1 MLAQWQT
8 GRVLQG
14 ARGLT
19 GAVLAGIM
27 ALLLAGCAE
36 REVILPGERFD
47 ATAPL
52 AGSQPTEGQDA
63 AVASTAPAP
72 NRAVPISLPAQVRL
86 AEWTHRGSNPRHL
99 VPHSALSA
107 QPVQVWTAPI
117 GEGNSRKYRIAATP
131 VVAGGRVFTMDARA
145 MVTATSTGGGTL
157 WTANVTP
164 PSDPE
169 AEGSGGGLA
178 FGDGRLFVTTVFGE
192 LLALDPATGAVQ
204 WRQRHGAPITS
215 APTVQGGIVYVVAR
229 DSSAWAV
236 DAADGKLRWQL
247 LGAPSTAG
255 MIVAASPATTDRL
268 VILPLASGELLGA
281 LRLGG
286 VQTWS
291 NFVKGE
297 RVGRAYTLVSSLG
310 ADPVV
315 AGATTY
321 VGNLA
326 GRTVALETETGKT
339 IWTARDGA
347 QSMIS
352 VAGGSVFLVNDE
364 ARLVRLN
371 AATGERIWSIELPYF
386 VNDKPR
392 RQTAIFAH
400 FGPLLAGG
408 RLVIASSDS
417 VLRFFSPVDGALVG
431 TVALPGGA
439 ASSPVVVAGV
449 LYVVAGNG
457 QLLAFR

>member
-1 MLAQWQT
+1 MTAQAKA
-8 GRVLQG
+8 GRVKQG
-14 ARGLT
+14 ARLRT
-19 GAVLAGIM
+19 KAVLAGVL
-27 ALLLAGCAE
+27 ALLLAGCAD

-52 AGSQPTEGQDA
+52 AGSQPTEGQEA
-63 AVASTAPAP
+63 ASTAPAP
-72 NRAVPISLPAQVRL
+72 NRSVPISLPAQVRL

-99 VPHSALSA
+99 TPHSALSA
-107 QPVQVWTAPI
+107 QPVQVWSAPI

-145 MVTATSTGGGTL
+145 TVTATSTGGGTL
-157 WTANVTP
+157 WSANVTP

-192 LLALDPATGAVQ
+192 LLALDPATGAVL
-204 WRQRHGAPITS
+204 WRQRLGAPITG

-229 DSSAWAV
+229 DSSAWAL

-247 LGAPSTAG
+247 LGAPATAG

-268 VILPLASGELLGA
+268 VLLPLASGELLGA

-291 NFVKGE
+291 NFVKGQ
-297 RVGRAYTLVSSLG
+297 RVGRAFTLVSGLG
-310 ADPVV
+310 ADPVI

-326 GRTVALETETGKT
+326 GRTVALETETGQN

-364 ARLVRLN
+364 ANLVRLN
-371 AATGERIWSIELPYF
+371 ASTGERIWSVELPYF

-400 FGPLLAGG
+400 FGPVLAGG
-408 RLVIASSDS
+408 RLVIASSDG
-417 VLRFFSPVDGALVG
+417 VLRFFSPTDGALVG

-439 ASSPVVVAGV
+439 ASAPVIVAGV